1 MPTTRTATAIT
12 SLLAAILVPTIIQK
26 NLTATETIAQETGID
41 CEMKDMLQRETDITK
56 EIDGTQFAETVIE
69 MSIRG
74 VAVTV
79 SPIPFCQ
86 LLPLLQSVVS
96 VLWLLLH
103 MVRTPP
109 SKDVIASTMNEIV
122 IEKEKETG
130 REKGKETRKEKEN
143 ANSVIVNKSTNASS
157 ASAKRN
163 SGTGSATSVNTKGNV
178 KEI

>member
-1 MPTTRTATAIT
+1 VTAIT
-12 SLLAAILVPTIIQK
+12 SLLVAILVPTIIQK
-26 NLTATETIAQETGID
+26 SPIATETIAQETRID
-41 CEMKDMLQRETDITK
+41 CEMMATLQREIDITK
-56 EIDGTQFAETVIE
+56 EIDETPIAETVIE
-69 MSIRG
+69 MSIQG
-74 VAVTV
+74 AVVIV
-79 SPIPFCQ
+79 SPILFCR
-86 LLPLLQSVVS
+86 LLPLLQLAVS

-122 IEKEKETG
+122 IKKEKEIG

-163 SGTGSATSVNTKGNV
+163 SGTGIATSVNTNGNV

>member
-12 SLLAAILVPTIIQK
+12 SLLVAILVPTIIQK
-26 NLTATETIAQETGID
+26 NPTATETIAQETRID
-41 CEMKDMLQRETDITK
+41 CEMKDMLQRGTDITK
-56 EIDGTQFAETVIE
+56 EIDGTPVAETVIE
-69 MSIRG
+69 MSIQG

-109 SKDVIASTMNEIV
+109 SKDVIASTKNEIV

-130 REKGKETRKEKEN
+130 RGTGTKREKEN
-143 ANSVIVNKSTNASS
+143 ANSVTVNKSTNANS
-157 ASAKRN
+157 ASVKRN
-163 SGTGSATSVNTKGNV
+163 SETGSATSVNTKGNV